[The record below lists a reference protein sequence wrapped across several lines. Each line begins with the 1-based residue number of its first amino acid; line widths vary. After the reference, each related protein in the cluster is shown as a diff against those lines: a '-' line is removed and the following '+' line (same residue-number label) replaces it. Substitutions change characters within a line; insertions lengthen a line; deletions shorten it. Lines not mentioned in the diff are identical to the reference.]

1 MGASGL
7 FRVLVDMGG
16 LPFIAADDVGMGLT
30 VLNVAIQMEP
40 GAPDAQATG
49 IGDRESAAGVRRTTV
64 CWG

>member
-1 MGASGL
+1 
-7 FRVLVDMGG
+7 MGG
-16 LPFIAADDVGMGLT
+16 QPFIAADDVGMGLI

-49 IGDRESAAGVRRTTV
+49 IGDRDSAAGVRRTTV